1 MRPGSLRRPAFNF
14 QLAVLLVLL
23 SATAGIVFSQAGA
36 ASKHGT
42 LQRITVHGKSLEG
55 NLEGD
60 SPDRDV
66 SVYLPPSYSTDP
78 HRRYPVLYLLHG
90 FTDKDTNWFGN
101 PKHFV
106 NAPEAIDKA
115 FSSGTAEMIVVM
127 PNAYTLYQGSMYSN
141 SATVGDWEDF
151 IANDLVAYIDNH
163 YRTMADRLS
172 RGLAGHSMG
181 GYGTLRLAMKRPD
194 VFSSIYAMS
203 ACCLAASLTPP
214 SPEAVKKME
223 AIHVPADLAKADF
236 VTRVVFASAAAWSPD
251 PKNPPLFLDLPEKN
265 GEFQPGVAAK
275 WAANAPL
282 SLADQYI
289 ENIRRLHAI
298 AFDIGS
304 KDFLFGSGTA
314 QALDRILTAY
324 EIPHTFET
332 YEGDHVNRVGM
343 RLQTRVLPF
352 FGQNLS
358 FKPPRR

>member
-1 MRPGSLRRPAFNF
+1 MKPGNSRWLAFPVLFAVGLSLLTAT
-14 QLAVLLVLL
+14 AVL
-23 SATAGIVFSQAGA
+23 VFSQAA
-36 ASKHGT
+36 VSRRGT
-42 LQRITVHGKSLEG
+42 LQRITVHGKSLQG

-66 SVYLPPSYSTDP
+66 SVYLPPSYSSDR

-90 FTDKDTNWFGN
+90 FTDKDSNWFGN

-115 FSSGTAEMIVVM
+115 FSSGTGEMIVVM
-127 PNAYTLYQGSMYSN
+127 PNAYTLYQGSMYSI

-151 IANDLVAYIDNH
+151 IASDLVAYIDSH
-163 YRTMADRLS
+163 YRTIADRLS

-181 GYGTLRLAMKRPD
+181 GYGTLRIGIKHPE
-194 VFSSIYAMS
+194 VFSSLYAMS
-203 ACCLAASLTPP
+203 ACCLAASLSPP

-223 AIHVPADLAKADF
+223 AIHVPGDLAKADF
-236 VTRVVFASAAAWSPD
+236 ITRVAFASAAAWSPD

-282 SLADQYI
+282 SLIDQNI
-289 ENIRRLHAI
+289 GNIRRLHAI
-298 AFDIGS
+298 AFDVGS
-304 KDFLFGSGTA
+304 KDFLFGTGTA
-314 QALDRILTAY
+314 QALDRLLNVY

-332 YEGDHVNRVGM
+332 YDGTHVNRIGV
-343 RLQTRVLPF
+343 RLETKVLPF
-352 FGQNLS
+352 FGTNLS
-358 FKPPRR
+358 FKTPRH